1 MKLLRTTLK
10 QVYCADELSIFVYR
24 GLLNREEIAQL
35 RAEGAEAVLPFLE
48 QYGRISQIYQSNIVW
63 QNYFFRLN
71 LKIQPLVELLT
82 QKGNNYGA

>member
-1 MKLLRTTLK
+1 
-10 QVYCADELSIFVYR
+10 
-24 GLLNREEIAQL
+24 
-35 RAEGAEAVLPFLE
+35 VLPFLE